1 MDSYEKENTYS
12 SNQQTT
18 QLQNEKLDPQNS
30 FFNILVCGAAG
41 IGKTSF
47 IDLFIGQFN
56 KEEYIE
62 TFRGKKEI
70 ILPKTDGFPVKEK
83 KIKHFNL

>member
-1 MDSYEKENTYS
+1 
-12 SNQQTT
+12 
-18 QLQNEKLDPQNS
+18 
-30 FFNILVCGAAG
+30 VCGAAG

-70 ILPKTDGFPVKEK
+70 ILPKTYGFPVKEK
-83 KIKHFNL
+83 KMKNFNLQMIDSPGYGDNMDIKTWKEDVV